1 MIESQPLP
9 RFLTPEEVADL
20 LRVSRRTVYN
30 WLRAG
35 ELPALRIGKTWRIRR
50 EDIEPQRSLINHS
63 LSGGGGTSGT
73 ER

>member
-1 MIESQPLP
+1 MTGTEPLP

-35 ELPALRIGKTWRIRR
+35 QLPAIRIGKVWRIRR
-50 EDIEPQRSLINHS
+50 EDIDPRV
-63 LSGGGGTSGT
+63 
-73 ER
+73 

>member
-50 EDIEPQRSLINHS
+50 EDIEPQRALNSATTRN
-63 LSGGGGTSGT
+63 TDET
-73 ER
+73 